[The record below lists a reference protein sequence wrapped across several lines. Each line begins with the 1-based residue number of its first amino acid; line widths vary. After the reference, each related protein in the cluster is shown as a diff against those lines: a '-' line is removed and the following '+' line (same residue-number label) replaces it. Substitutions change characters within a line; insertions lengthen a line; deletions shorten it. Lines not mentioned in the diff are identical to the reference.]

1 MFGFT
6 QTKSIFAIVE
16 VMCYISLIIISRN
29 NLENINFQKEMS
41 YHVVC
46 QHLRIF
52 ERYMKNIQ

>member
-6 QTKSIFAIVE
+6 ETKSIFAIVE
-16 VMCYISLIIISRN
+16 VMCYIFLIIISRN

-41 YHVVC
+41 YHVVS